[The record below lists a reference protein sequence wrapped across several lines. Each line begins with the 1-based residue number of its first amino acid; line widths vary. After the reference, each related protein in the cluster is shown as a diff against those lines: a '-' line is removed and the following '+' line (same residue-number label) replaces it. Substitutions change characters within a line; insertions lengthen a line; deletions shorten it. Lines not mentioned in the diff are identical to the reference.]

1 MGARR
6 LQDGF
11 TLVEILVAL
20 LVVSVGLGAV
30 LLSLNQTT
38 YNATYLRD
46 KTIASW
52 VAENRLTEL
61 RLSPG
66 TPEVDESTG
75 DSEMAGIRWLWRQRV
90 AETGVPNLLR
100 IDIEVAS
107 ELDPDG
113 TLVTLSGFVGRPV
126 PADDIDGR
134 WEGQAIESD

>member
-1 MGARR
+1 MGARGNNS
-6 LQDGF
+6 GF

-61 RLSPG
+61 RLSPS

-90 AETGVPNLLR
+90 SETGVPNLLR
-100 IDIEVAS
+100 IDIEVTG

-126 PADDIDGR
+126 PGDDIDGR
-134 WEGQAIESD
+134 WEGQTSETD